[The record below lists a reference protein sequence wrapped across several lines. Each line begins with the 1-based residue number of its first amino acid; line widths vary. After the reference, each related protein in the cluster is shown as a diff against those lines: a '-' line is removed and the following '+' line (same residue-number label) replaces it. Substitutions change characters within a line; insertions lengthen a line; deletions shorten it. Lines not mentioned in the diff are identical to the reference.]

1 METYSLVGVGA
12 EIKFQVKFLPQYD
25 CLIYSIQKHL
35 RSTTV
40 RAHACSREALPG
52 SGGAF
57 AFGELLQFCIFSLG
71 CHALLLGAECCGHG
85 DAGCTA
91 VGRAG
96 WLPGALVSW
105 FNHLSHASSI
115 LWFFLFSPVLEIP
128 LLDGENLKLS
138 AKQGYKSWLRQSV
151 YWVHYSKDFLL
162 SQYCEGM

>member
-71 CHALLLGAECCGHG
+71 CHALLVQN
-85 DAGCTA
+85 A
-91 VGRAG
+91 VGMG
-96 WLPGALVSW
+96 MLVVQPLVGLAD
-105 FNHLSHASSI
+105 FQV
-115 LWFFLFSPVLEIP
+115 LWCHGLTT
-128 LLDGENLKLS
+128 
-138 AKQGYKSWLRQSV
+138 
-151 YWVHYSKDFLL
+151 
-162 SQYCEGM
+162 